1 MSGIVQAFMVPG
13 LPQLVFEKSG
23 AGAWQKFRDAMIEAA
38 RRAEAANPD
47 VLVLYSAQW
56 ISVLGHSFQYAAN
69 PSGLHVDENWHD
81 LGDFPFSFEIDR
93 PLTATAERL
102 SRDRG
107 LVTKLVDYEGF
118 PVDTATLVALSYF
131 NPDNRLPVV
140 IVSSNIYAGA
150 EDSMKLGQAVGEAI
164 RQSSKRAVLINCS
177 LMSHRFL
184 TEEVT
189 PETDRFSKSEDDV
202 WNQRMLD
209 LLRQGQ
215 TLKAL
220 ELGPE
225 YAGKAGAEM
234 GFKGFY
240 WMMGAMNSP
249 TVPVDV
255 LAYGPFWG
263 AGAAVL
269 SYSPNGN
276 GRF

>member
-1 MSGIVQAFMVPG
+1 MSGIVQALMTPG
-13 LPQLVFEKSG
+13 LPQLAFENSG
-23 AGAWQKFRDAMIEAA
+23 KGAWQDFREAMTEAA
-38 RRAEAANPD
+38 RRVEAAKPD
-47 VLVLYSAQW
+47 VLVIYSAQW
-56 ISVLGHSFQYAAN
+56 VSVLGHSFQYAAN
-69 PSGLHVDENWHD
+69 PAGLHVDENWHD
-81 LGDFPFSFEIDR
+81 LGDFPFSFQIDR
-93 PLTATAERL
+93 SLTATAERL

-118 PVDTATLVALSYF
+118 PVDTGTLVTLRYL

-140 IVSSNIYAGA
+140 IVSSNIYAGP

-164 RQSSKRAVLINCS
+164 RQSGKRAVLVNCS

-189 PETDRFSKSEDDV
+189 PETDRFSQASDDE
-202 WNQRMLD
+202 WNRRMLD

-225 YAGKAGAEM
+225 YVQKAGPEM

-240 WMMGAMNSP
+240 WMMGALNSP
-249 TVPVDV
+249 SVAAEV

-263 AGAAVL
+263 AGAVVL
-269 SYSPNGN
+269 SYSPNGQD
-276 GRF
+276 RF